1 MIDPLQLLLGFLLAA
16 AISFLALKAHSLSRS
31 GAAAAGILGTVV
43 FGLGGWSWAFL
54 LIGFF
59 LSSSALSRMFGRR
72 KRGLNEKFSKGHERD
87 AAQVFANGGVAGVF
101 VLLHLVFPGTVWPWL
116 AFAGTLAAVNADTWA
131 TELGVLSRRPPRL
144 ITSGK
149 IVERGTSGG
158 ISLAGTLASFGGGLF
173 IAMLAVLFWAP
184 GSTAAAG
191 QALIYLGVIS
201 LAGLAGSLLDSF
213 LGATFQAIYTC
224 PTCKQETE
232 RHPVHTCGT
241 ATSKIRGLTWLNN
254 EWVNLACAVAGGFV
268 AAAIHLTIGS

>member
-16 AISFLALKAHSLSRS
+16 AISFLAFKAHSLSRS

-149 IVERGTSGG
+149 VVERGTSGG

-241 ATSKIRGLTWLNN
+241 ATSKIRGVTWLNN

-268 AAAIHLTIGS
+268 AAAVHLTIGS